1 MKKLLIGLLFL
12 GGCASQGVDRA
23 DQNVM
28 IKRFYAK
35 VTSVKPVKL
44 SSNVKTGIA
53 AGSAI
58 GFVDELDGN
67 HEEMI
72 AGALAGALVG
82 GLFTAIAEGSNDAFE
97 YSLRSEQEGS
107 FTLIQKEQVDINSGC
122 VEVTIASQT
131 HIKAANSSQCYLK

>member
-1 MKKLLIGLLFL
+1 L
-12 GGCASQGVDRA
+12 DRA

-82 GLFTAIAEGSNDAFE
+82 GIFTAIAEGSNDAFE

-107 FTLIQKEQVDINSGC
+107 FTLIQKEQV
-122 VEVTIASQT
+122 
-131 HIKAANSSQCYLK
+131 

>member
-28 IKRFYAK
+28 IKRFYAT

-58 GFVDELDGN
+58 GLVMLIGL
-67 HEEMI
+67 I
-72 AGALAGALVG
+72 AKNAILLVE
-82 GLFTAIAEGSNDAFE
+82 FADQ
-97 YSLRSEQEGS
+97 LR
-107 FTLIQKEQVDINSGC
+107 D
-122 VEVTIASQT
+122 
-131 HIKAANSSQCYLK
+131 

>member
-1 MKKLLIGLLFL
+1 MNKLLLGLLFL
-12 GGCASQGVDRA
+12 GGCATQGVDRA

-35 VTSVKPVKL
+35 VTSVQPVKL

-53 AGSAI
+53 AGSTI
-58 GFVDELDGN
+58 GLVDQLDGN

-72 AGALAGALVG
+72 AGAVAGALVG
-82 GLFTAIAEGSNDAFE
+82 GLVTAISEGSNDAFE

-107 FTLIQKEQVDINSGC
+107 FTLIQKEQITDQSDC
-122 VEVTIASQT
+122 VEVTIASEA
-131 HIKAANSSQCYLK
+131 HIKEVDSSYCRF

>member
-1 MKKLLIGLLFL
+1 MKKLLLGLLFL

-35 VTSVKPVKL
+35 VTSMQPVKL

-58 GFVDELDGN
+58 GLVDQLDGN

-72 AGALAGALVG
+72 AGAVAGALVG
-82 GLFTAIAEGSNDAFE
+82 GLVTAISEGSNDAFE
-97 YSLRSEQEGS
+97 YSLWSEQEGN
-107 FTLIQKEQVDINSGC
+107 FTLIQKEQINRESSC
-122 VEVTIASQT
+122 VEVTIASEA
-131 HIKAANSSQCYLK
+131 HLKQVDTSHCRF

>member
-1 MKKLLIGLLFL
+1 MSLEIFFN
-12 GGCASQGVDRA
+12 CSR
-23 DQNVM
+23 
-28 IKRFYAK
+28 
-35 VTSVKPVKL
+35 

-82 GLFTAIAEGSNDAFE
+82 GIFTAIAEGSNDAFE

-122 VEVTIASQT
+122 VEVTIASEA
-131 HIKAANSSQCYLK
+131 HLKGVDSSHCRS

>member
-1 MKKLLIGLLFL
+1 MNKLLLGLLFL
-12 GGCASQGVDRA
+12 GGCATQGVDRA

-35 VTSVKPVKL
+35 VTSVQPVKL

-53 AGSAI
+53 AGSTI
-58 GFVDELDGN
+58 GFVDQLDGN

-72 AGALAGALVG
+72 AGAVAGALVG
-82 GLFTAIAEGSNDAFE
+82 GLVTAISEGSNEAFE

-107 FTLIQKEQVDINSGC
+107 FTLIQKEQISNQSDC
-122 VEVTIASQT
+122 VEVTIASEA
-131 HIKAANSSQCYLK
+131 HLKEVDSSHCRF

>member
-1 MKKLLIGLLFL
+1 MNKLLLGLLFL
-12 GGCASQGVDRA
+12 GGCATQGVDRA

-35 VTSVKPVKL
+35 VTSVQPVKL

-53 AGSAI
+53 AGSTI
-58 GFVDELDGN
+58 GFVDQLDGN

-72 AGALAGALVG
+72 AGAVAGALVG
-82 GLFTAIAEGSNDAFE
+82 GLVTAISEGSNEAFE

-107 FTLIQKEQVDINSGC
+107 FTLIQKEQITDQSDC
-122 VEVTIASQT
+122 VEVTIASE
-131 HIKAANSSQCYLK
+131 ANLKEVDSSHCRF

>member
-1 MKKLLIGLLFL
+1 MKKLLLGLLFL
-12 GGCASQGVDRA
+12 GGCASQGVDRT

-35 VTSVKPVKL
+35 VTSMQPVKL

-58 GFVDELDGN
+58 GLVDQLDGN

-72 AGALAGALVG
+72 AGAVAGALVG
-82 GLFTAIAEGSNDAFE
+82 GLVTAISEGSNDAFE
-97 YSLRSEQEGS
+97 YSLWSEQEGN
-107 FTLIQKEQVDINSGC
+107 FTLIQKEQINRESSC
-122 VEVTIASQT
+122 VEVTIASEA
-131 HIKAANSSQCYLK
+131 HLKQVDTSHCRF

>member
-1 MKKLLIGLLFL
+1 MNKLLLGLLFL
-12 GGCASQGVDRA
+12 GGCATQGVDRA

-35 VTSVKPVKL
+35 VTSVQPVKL

-53 AGSAI
+53 AGSTI
-58 GFVDELDGN
+58 GFVDQLDGN

-72 AGALAGALVG
+72 AGAVAGALVG
-82 GLFTAIAEGSNDAFE
+82 GLVTAISEGSNDAFE

-107 FTLIQKEQVDINSGC
+107 FTLIQKEHITDQSDC
-122 VEVTIASQT
+122 VEVTIASET
-131 HIKAANSSQCYLK
+131 HIEEVDSTYCRF